1 MTSIAPPSTG
11 TLSTTAAH
19 VNPRVTANTA
29 TPVVLVGCS
38 KKKRAGR
45 HPARALYQG
54 ALFKAALAHAG
65 RIVGAETFVVSALN
79 GLVLIDRE
87 LDAYDHKLRASE
99 REHWAYGVSVALRQ
113 QMKGRTHAAT
123 ILAGETYAEA
133 LRTYIAALDP
143 TVEACTPL
151 AGLPIGAQL
160 RWFAVAAAVAGCTR

>member
-29 TPVVLVGCS
+29 RPVVLVGCS

-65 RIVGAETFVVSALN
+65 RIVGAETFVVSALH
-79 GLVLIDRE
+79 GLVPLDRE
-87 LDAYDHKLRASE
+87 LDAYDHKLRPNE
-99 REHWAYGVSVALRQ
+99 RERWAYGVSVALRQ
-113 QMKGRTHAAT
+113 HMKGRAYAVT
-123 ILAGETYAEA
+123 ILAGETYAEP

-143 TVEACTPL
+143 TVEVCTPL
-151 AGLPIGAQL
+151 AGLSIGAQL
-160 RWFAVAAAVAGCTR
+160 RWFSIAAAVAGRAR